1 VDARTVSMAGVLRQR
16 LRPPVKGYGAFSY
29 SRSQIYRVIKY
40 IDNQEEHHRKATFKD
55 EYLRLLEKFDVLYD
69 ERYLF
74 EWYD

>member
-1 VDARTVSMAGVLRQR
+1 MDTRAVSRAGRVW
-16 LRPPVKGYGAFSY
+16 GFSY
-29 SRSQIYRVIKY
+29 SRSQIASVIKY